1 MEIDVNFMSPE
12 AAELDKIQYEYDVI
26 FVVAGTN
33 KKKNSSVDKIGAPV
47 DSLNSLVVTL
57 KEMNGKNRIDDFIKM
72 CMMRGWVVTK
82 LDVQMQ
88 VDVYAKAEE
97 EVIFE

>member
-1 MEIDVNFMSPE
+1 
-12 AAELDKIQYEYDVI
+12 
-26 FVVAGTN
+26 
-33 KKKNSSVDKIGAPV
+33 
-47 DSLNSLVVTL
+47 
-57 KEMNGKNRIDDFIKM
+57 MNGKNRIDDFIKM